1 MTAEV
6 IYDGPIAA
14 PIAAGMVLGE
24 LRIQIMGFEETTVP
38 LVAQTDV
45 LVGGMFKRLVTA
57 FSFLTKRLFLSNTA
71 Q

>member
-24 LRIQIMGFEETTVP
+24 LRIKIMGFEETTVP

-45 LVGGMFKRLVTA
+45 LAGGMFKRLETV
-57 FSFLTKRLFLSNTA
+57 FLLLKKRLFLSNTA